1 MSMISEIS
9 IKKLFGHLDY
19 HIPLSATDNITIIH
33 GPNGCGKTWILQIIN
48 AVFSLAY
55 STLRSAPFDE
65 IEFVFRDG
73 GHFTVRRLYDERSS
87 YYQHRFPLRYPETVP
102 SRLDFSYSSKR
113 TKKPKEWSLRRSRQ
127 TDYAERHFPLPL
139 VETEIPQLD
148 RIGPREWFDVSQ
160 ERVLSLED
168 VLDIYGHRLP
178 RVQAFDRSAP
188 NWLKQ
193 LTERVNVNFIQ
204 SQRLIRM
211 PSERRQR
218 EPSSR
223 RNVTEMVEL
232 DSSELA
238 ARIKNTLASSAGIAQ
253 SKDRTFPARLLRRD
267 FSPVISEAQLRDE
280 LKNMEARR
288 QQLYSTGILD
298 EEESVPLPTTS
309 MDDMD
314 KNVLALYLQDGQD
327 KLEGFDDLQ
336 MRISTFMNLINSKI
350 ESQGK
355 SLVINRERGFLFKTT
370 YGGEQV
376 LRPAELS
383 SGEQQQIVLFYE
395 LIFRPQ
401 RQSFFLIDEPEISL
415 NVGWQRRF
423 LLDLVKALR
432 LGKHYVLMATHSPQ
446 IIHNRWDLAVPLSG
460 GVEEE

>member
-1 MSMISEIS
+1 MSVISEIS
-9 IKKLFGHLDY
+9 IKKLFGYLDY
-19 HIPLSATDNITIIH
+19 HIPLSTTDNITIIH
-33 GPNGCGKTWILQIIN
+33 GPNGCGKTWILQIIS

-73 GHFTVRRLYDERSS
+73 GHFTVHRFYDERSLF
-87 YYQHRFPLRYPETVP
+87 YQQRFPFRYPETVH
-102 SRLDFSYSSKR
+102 SRLDFSYYSKR
-113 TKKPKEWSLRRSRQ
+113 TKKPKEFSLRPSRQ
-127 TDYAERHFPLPL
+127 ADHIERYLPL
-139 VETEIPQLD
+139 SLVEREIPQLD
-148 RIGPREWFDVSQ
+148 RIGSREWFDTSQ
-160 ERVLSLED
+160 QRILSLED
-168 VLDIYGHRLP
+168 VLDSYGHRLP
-178 RVQAFDRSAP
+178 RVSAVYKP
-188 NWLKQ
+188 IPDWLKQ

-204 SQRLIRM
+204 SQRLIKV
-211 PSERRQR
+211 PSERGQR

-238 ARIKNTLASSAGIAQ
+238 DKIKNTLASSVKIAQ
-253 SKDRTFPARLLRRD
+253 SKDRTFPTRLLRGD
-267 FSPVISEAQLRDE
+267 ISPVISEAQLREE
-280 LKNMEARR
+280 LKNIEAKR

-298 EEESVPLPTTS
+298 EEETVPLPTKS
-309 MDDMD
+309 MTEIE
-314 KNVLALYLQDGQD
+314 KNVLSLYLQDGKD

-336 MRISTFMNLINSKI
+336 IRISTFMDLINSKI

-370 YGGEQV
+370 YGGEKV

-401 RQSFFLIDEPEISL
+401 RQSLFLIDEPEISL

-460 GVEEE
+460 GVKEE